1 MKMKKIIVEYLKTYK
16 EKKLTQQIENL
27 IKNETFENVDNVLPD
42 KVDKV
47 AIVTSYVA
55 AHAGGMTSILRI
67 GTALCNENFDV
78 KYISLSSQSKKEIE
92 ENAHINLENYK
103 GIMVTKEAVNDC
115 YDVIIATDWKSVY
128 TVTRMNGYKMYF
140 VQDYEPYFC
149 EDGERYILAKKTYEL
164 GLHMVSLGN
173 WNKREIE
180 RNVNVETLIDYIDFP
195 YEKSEYHLVER
206 NYMEYNKK
214 KVIHLVVYLKKA
226 GRRLPTLIP
235 LMLKKVK
242 EKLKRDG
249 INLKISFY
257 GGIEKIPAELGENL
271 GKLSKAELMELY
283 SKADFGMV
291 SSMTNISL
299 VPFEMLATGLPVI
312 EFADGTF
319 PYFFEKE
326 SAILTTFSADD
337 LYHKIK
343 KNIEHPDNLRILH
356 ENAMDCMKDL
366 SWENT
371 GKQFVYI
378 LKRLV

>member
-78 KYISLSSQSKKEIE
+78 TYISLSSQSQKEIE

-164 GLHMVSLGN
+164 GLHMVSLGK

-180 RNVNVETLIDYIDFP
+180 RNVNVETIIDYIDFP

-206 NYMEYNKK
+206 NYMEYKKK

-257 GGIEKIPAELGENL
+257 VGI
-271 GKLSKAELMELY
+271 
-283 SKADFGMV
+283 
-291 SSMTNISL
+291 
-299 VPFEMLATGLPVI
+299 
-312 EFADGTF
+312 
-319 PYFFEKE
+319 
-326 SAILTTFSADD
+326 
-337 LYHKIK
+337 
-343 KNIEHPDNLRILH
+343 
-356 ENAMDCMKDL
+356 
-366 SWENT
+366 
-371 GKQFVYI
+371 
-378 LKRLV
+378 